1 MHRGTAAS
9 EHRGTAASEDR
20 GTAATGHRGMRLGS
34 PQTVEAAGLLGG
46 MHKCQSMKRD
56 QA

>member
-1 MHRGTAAS
+1 M
-9 EHRGTAASEDR
+9 HRGTAASEDR

-46 MHKCQSMKRD
+46 MHKCQGMKRD